1 LRAAVINESRGVVL
15 AHRAEVA
22 DTFLRRLRGLMFRRR
37 LEFGEGMILRPS
49 RPGRRTCAIHTF
61 FMRFPID
68 VLFLRDGE
76 VVDAVENLRPWRVY
90 VPREAAEEIVELPA
104 GTIER
109 SGTEVGDHVRV
120 VAGDLEAE
128 LAVKILSR
136 KQVTRRL
143 AEVVMKAIAK
153 SGLSGEVYYNKETGC
168 IHVSGEDKYIV
179 VDTIKDVFGDAV
191 EVIEG
196 RSKLLSDD
204 HSLVVMV
211 RDAERVAKIVRKF
224 SPEREESLVYRQEPK
239 AVRWGMRRE
248 EGAEGADEKGGEAEK
263 GGGREEPDRAQ
274 GG

>member
-1 LRAAVINESRGVVL
+1 MRAAVINESKGVVL

-22 DTFLRRLRGLMFRRR
+22 DTFLRRLRGLMFKKR
-37 LEFGEGMILRPS
+37 LEYGEGLVLRPP
-49 RPGRRTCAIHTF
+49 RRGRRTCAIHTF

-68 VLFLRDGE
+68 VLFLDDGE
-76 VVDAVENLRPWRVY
+76 VVDAVEELRPWRVY
-90 VPREAAEEIVELPA
+90 VPREEAEEVVELPA
-104 GTIER
+104 GTVSR
-109 SGTEVGDHVRV
+109 SGTEVGDEVRV
-120 VAGDLEAE
+120 VSGDLEAE

-179 VDTIKDVFGDAV
+179 VDTIKDVFGDAI

-196 RSKLLSDD
+196 RSKMLSDD
-204 HSLVVMV
+204 HSLVVV
-211 RDAERVAKIVRKF
+211 VKDAEKVAEIVREWA
-224 SPEREESLVYRQEPK
+224 PEEEAGLVYRQEPK
-239 AVRWGMRRE
+239 AVRWGKGRGE
-248 EGAEGADEKGGEAEK
+248 APDEGGGEAKE
-263 GGGREEPDRAQ
+263 GGGCEEPDRTE